1 MIKLL
6 QKRGTAI
13 PTFVSDSGNLSAMLP
28 VTFDSMNVVSLL
40 RRIQSTQEEVSTM
53 KALMAS
59 QSETMG
65 CVTKLTQ
72 DLSGRVG
79 NIEAIYVR
87 SEDSPMQDNATE
99 VMQSNE
105 ELKTAEDATAMKQV
119 ALDPLPATYTQVLKR
134 RPRKKKVVPA
144 LVDDE
149 TWLTKQDL
157 GGLSDLHPGYV
168 GVGEATTDLNSGLL
182 RGCVAGGVAIMW
194 RSCHSHLISEVRLG
208 VDWAIGIE
216 YRSAD
221 HHFYIINIYAPYECR
236 DNEPLYLE
244 KMACLSA
251 FIDNLDSTIIHDSQ
265 EKVRQAASATWD
277 REITRLGCGESNT
290 KKTVYNSLLELMI
303 VSAQSGF
310 NSWGFNNSM
319 HRYLQK
325 QSIHPQPVLMK

>member
-13 PTFVSDSGNLSAMLP
+13 PTFVSDSGNLSAMPP

-105 ELKTAEDATAMKQV
+105 ELKTAVSCRRCNSMKRV

-144 LVDDE
+144 LVDDGQQVAPAQKQRHAKKSVVGTAACELRTVKTKLIRVFVTGMVHE
-149 TWLTKQDL
+149 TK
-157 GGLSDLHPGYV
+157 PA
-168 GVGEATTDLNSGLL
+168 E
-182 RGCVAGGVAIMW
+182 M
-194 RSCHSHLISEVRLG
+194 
-208 VDWAIGIE
+208 
-216 YRSAD
+216 
-221 HHFYIINIYAPYECR
+221 
-236 DNEPLYLE
+236 E
-244 KMACLSA
+244 KMLKEKMNNNTVKCELIKKGERSSSFCVSAECLSA
-251 FIDNLDSTIIHDSQ
+251 DGIYDPTLWPEGSYVRRYYSDRKTSQ
-265 EKVRQAASATWD
+265 A
-277 REITRLGCGESNT
+277 
-290 KKTVYNSLLELMI
+290 NSR
-303 VSAQSGF
+303 S
-310 NSWGFNNSM
+310 
-319 HRYLQK
+319 
-325 QSIHPQPVLMK
+325 